1 MDADEED
8 ADGGTGLPEQL
19 EVQRT
24 RMIVGPEL
32 NYHVRLLVCKH
43 GHSGALNPAAW
54 YKSIERSGACHCCH
68 NALQRNL

>member
-8 ADGGTGLPEQL
+8 ADGGTGIPERL

-32 NYHVRLLVCKH
+32 NYHVRPPACKQH
-43 GHSGALNPAAW
+43 HSGRLNSSVP
-54 YKSIERSGACHCCH
+54 YKEP
-68 NALQRNL
+68 